1 MIGRDQ
7 EWLEWWASVHLP
19 GAQDRARFLGLDQ
32 TADSAAASP
41 GGGSAAGRVSRSD
54 RRVDKSHPRRMLVVG
69 TRAD

>member
-7 EWLEWWASVHLP
+7 EWLEWWASEHLP
-19 GAQDRARFLGLDQ
+19 GAQDRAQFLGQ
-32 TADSAAASP
+32 SVGTALAEPAW
-41 GGGSAAGRVSRSD
+41 GGSATGPGFSSH